1 MARLHGIRDIR
12 LLDEAAPRPGPGES
26 LLRVEA
32 VGICGSDLHWWAEG
46 GIGDAGLAS
55 PLVLG
60 HEFAGTVVEGPL
72 AGRLVAADPSIP
84 CGACDRCREGDQN
97 LCPTVRHAGHGAT
110 DGALQELIAWPDR
123 CLFPVPDGL
132 SATEAALL
140 EPLAVALHA
149 LDLGHVREG
158 MTVGVL
164 GCGPIGLCA
173 VQAARELGAS
183 RIVAADRLPHRSAA
197 AAGMGATDVVVV
209 GPGAGASG
217 VPAILDATGG
227 AGLDVIVEMAGDPG
241 AVEDAIVAARPGG
254 TVVIGGIPAD
264 DRTSFSASAAR
275 RKGLTIRIAR
285 RLRGTYPRAIAL
297 VEGGAVD
304 LRSLVTAT
312 FPLTQAADAFRA
324 AEARTGIKVIVAPD

>member
-1 MARLHGIRDIR
+1 M
-12 LLDEAAPRPGPGES
+12 
-26 LLRVEA
+26 RVEA

-72 AGRLVAADPSIP
+72 VGRLVAADPSIP
-84 CGACDRCREGDQN
+84 CGACDRCRAGDQN

-110 DGALQELIAWPDR
+110 DGALRELIAWPDR
-123 CLFPVPDGL
+123 CLFPVPDGM
-132 SATEAALL
+132 SATDAALL
-140 EPLAVALHA
+140 EPLAVALH
-149 LDLGHVREG
+149 LLGLGRVREG
-158 MTVGVL
+158 LTVGVL

-173 VQAARELGAS
+173 VQAARELCAS
-183 RIVAADRLPHRSAA
+183 RIVATDRLPHRLAA
-197 AAGMGATDVVVV
+197 ATAMGATDVVLV
-209 GPGAGASG
+209 GPGAAASAA
-217 VPAILDATGG
+217 PAILDAAGST
-227 AGLDVIVEMAGDPG
+227 GLDVVVEIAGDPG
-241 AVEDAIVAARPGG
+241 AVEDAVAAARPGG

-297 VEGGAVD
+297 VEGGAID

-312 FPLTQAADAFRA
+312 YPLTAAAEAFRV
-324 AEARTGIKVIVAPD
+324 AEARTGIKVIVAPG